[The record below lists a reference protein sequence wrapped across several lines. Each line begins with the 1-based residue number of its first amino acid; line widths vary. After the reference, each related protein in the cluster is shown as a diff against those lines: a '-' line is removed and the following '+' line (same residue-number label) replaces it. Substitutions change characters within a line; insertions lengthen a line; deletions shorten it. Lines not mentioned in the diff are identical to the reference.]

1 MCTWHPEI
9 SRCLIV
15 QQPDPNQPKPEGDQM
30 AVLKGEPLS
39 VGTNGPLSLL
49 AALQLWGTTQPKAP
63 CLTALDTAG
72 KATCTLTY
80 GKYQQKASCLRSTL
94 YCPVCHVMPP
104 IYLTLFSECH
114 SRHAAWCTLQSR
126 KLQPHGRLCFHL
138 SLFLRQGHTM

>member
-1 MCTWHPEI
+1 MCTRYTDM
-9 SRCLIV
+9 SRCFIV

-39 VGTNGPLSLL
+39 VGTSGPLSLL

-80 GKYQQKASCLRSTL
+80 GKYQQKVSCLPSTL
-94 YCPVCHVMPP
+94 HCLCAPQHTRCLMHTAKQENPP
-104 IYLTLFSECH
+104 TWQTSFLFVSV
-114 SRHAAWCTLQSR
+114 
-126 KLQPHGRLCFHL
+126 FD
-138 SLFLRQGHTM
+138 QGHTMSLWPALNSQ